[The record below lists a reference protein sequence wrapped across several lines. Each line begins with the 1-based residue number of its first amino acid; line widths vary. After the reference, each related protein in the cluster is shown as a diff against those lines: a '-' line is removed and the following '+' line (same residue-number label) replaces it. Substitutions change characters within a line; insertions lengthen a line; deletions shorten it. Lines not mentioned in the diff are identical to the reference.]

1 MMLVTKSKKTK
12 QEMREE
18 GELRIIQPSPPDWVT
33 PPPLLLC
40 HSPTHSSFNPNI
52 YIHPG
57 FRLQKNPLLRGI
69 KIRMYKKQKT
79 KKKIVKP
86 YFQLQIP
93 RIRVIH
99 VFKINSQVKEK
110 RIPKSNAIFFVNR

>member
-1 MMLVTKSKKTK
+1 
-12 QEMREE
+12 MREE

-69 KIRMYKKQKT
+69 KIRMYKKQD
-79 KKKIVKP
+79 KKE
-86 YFQLQIP
+86 
-93 RIRVIH
+93 
-99 VFKINSQVKEK
+99 NSQT
-110 RIPKSNAIFFVNR
+110 IFPTADTKNTSYSCL